1 MSKQFFSKLSQ
12 NYIEVLEDNEYYDI
26 TIEVGEDPNVKIFR
40 AHMIVLCYRSPF
52 LRRTLASNKKNKKNN
67 DGTLVHI
74 KFPNISPE
82 IFQIILKYIYGGII
96 TLNEKEPLEI
106 LRVLVAA
113 DQLYLQEIVDYL
125 QEYLINNDYEW
136 MEQHFGLVYQTSF
149 QSNSLLELQNF
160 CTNCMAKSPQKIF
173 ESFDFTSLSEKTLIS
188 LIKRDDLQMKEIE
201 IWEQVLKWSL
211 VKNPTLLPDPTTWSD
226 DDFKM
231 MENTL
236 QHCLPL
242 IRFFSLSSEDFFHK
256 VRPYKKLL
264 RNQLYE
270 ELLKS
275 YLDSNSVP
283 NDNISLP
290 RYRNINGIIDSKI
303 VNINIASL
311 ISRWIDKIDIESKF
325 AYTRE
330 LYLPYKFKL
339 LLRGSRDGFTPEKF
353 HETCDN
359 ILSTVTFIKIKETEE
374 IIGGYNP
381 LKWDTSDEDKW
392 GETKDS
398 FIFSFKNE
406 DNFKESILSRV
417 IDASHALFY
426 HNRFGPTFGDDDI
439 DIFVCED
446 DKEYDHCS
454 CTQLSYEK
462 RIRDTDDNFSIE
474 DYEVFQIITKND

>member
-26 TIEVGEDPNVKIFR
+26 TIEV
-40 AHMIVLCYRSPF
+40 
-52 LRRTLASNKKNKKNN
+52 
-67 DGTLVHI
+67 
-74 KFPNISPE
+74 E

-136 MEQHFGLVYQTSF
+136 MEQHFGL
-149 QSNSLLELQNF
+149 
-160 CTNCMAKSPQKIF
+160 
-173 ESFDFTSLSEKTLIS
+173 
-188 LIKRDDLQMKEIE
+188 
-201 IWEQVLKWSL
+201 
-211 VKNPTLLPDPTTWSD
+211 
-226 DDFKM
+226 
-231 MENTL
+231 
-236 QHCLPL
+236 
-242 IRFFSLSSEDFFHK
+242 
-256 VRPYKKLL
+256 
-264 RNQLYE
+264 
-270 ELLKS
+270 
-275 YLDSNSVP
+275 
-283 NDNISLP
+283 
-290 RYRNINGIIDSKI
+290 
-303 VNINIASL
+303 
-311 ISRWIDKIDIESKF
+311 
-325 AYTRE
+325 
-330 LYLPYKFKL
+330 
-339 LLRGSRDGFTPEKF
+339 
-353 HETCDN
+353 
-359 ILSTVTFIKIKETEE
+359 ETEE